1 VTTTDDVPAADLR
14 TDATSTADL
23 RADTAPA
30 ASRPGVLTVAAV
42 ASMAAGAIHA
52 TAAGAHSEP
61 RAAMVAFVVTAIA
74 QIGWGAWA
82 LSRATVAV
90 SLTGAGLNAAAIG
103 GWLLAK
109 TSGIQFVEGLDTKE
123 SAQFADTLAASLA
136 AVAVLGALAALMT
149 GRSSVTRPHPALV
162 GLVSVVVVAL
172 AVPGM
177 VATGGHS
184 HVDGHAETAGG
195 HDHDEAAT
203 FTPPRPYDATSP
215 VDLGGVPGVSAE
227 QQADAEALVEESL
240 EKLPRFADVE
250 YIESLGYRSIGD
262 GLTGNEHFMRWD
274 LIDDG
279 RVLDADYPESLVF
292 DVDRETG
299 ERTLAAAMNMANP
312 DDTLATVP
320 EVGGDLIQW
329 HIHDNLCYRGEPG
342 EWRVGAVADPPQECP
357 EGTFRL
363 SDNPVPMVHIWIRPH
378 ECGPFAALEGVGGG
392 QIAAGEERLC
402 DHAHGA

>member
-1 VTTTDDVPAADLR
+1 VTTTDDVPATDPR
-14 TDATSTADL
+14 TDVTPS
-23 RADTAPA
+23 APA
-30 ASRPGVLTVAAV
+30 PGVLTVAAV

-82 LSRATVAV
+82 LSRSTVAV
-90 SLTGAGLNAAAIG
+90 SLTGAGLNAAVIG

-109 TSGIQFVEGLDTKE
+109 TSGIQFVDGLDAKE
-123 SAQFADTLAASLA
+123 PAQFADTLAVALA
-136 AVAVLGALAALMT
+136 AVAVIGALAALV
-149 GRSSVTRPHPALV
+149 RSRSFVTRPHPALV

-177 VATGGHS
+177 VSTGGHS
-184 HVDGHAETAGG
+184 HADGHDDHAETAGG
-195 HDHDEAAT
+195 HDHAETAA
-203 FTPPRPYDATSP
+203 FTPPQPYDATLP

-240 EKLPRFADVE
+240 EKLPQFADIE
-250 YIESLGYRSIGD
+250 HIESLGYRSIGD
-262 GLTGNEHFMRWD
+262 GLTGNEHFMKWE
-274 LIDDG
+274 LIEDG

-299 ERTLAAAMNMANP
+299 ERTLAAAMYMANP
-312 DDTLATVP
+312 DDTLDTVP

-342 EWRVGAVADPPQECP
+342 EWRVGAVAEPPQECP

-392 QIAAGEERLC
+392 QIEAGEERLC

>member
-1 VTTTDDVPAADLR
+1 VTTTDDVPATDPR
-14 TDATSTADL
+14 TDVTPS
-23 RADTAPA
+23 APA
-30 ASRPGVLTVAAV
+30 PGVLTVAAV

-82 LSRATVAV
+82 LSRSTVAV
-90 SLTGAGLNAAAIG
+90 SLTGAGLNAAVIG

-109 TSGIQFVEGLDTKE
+109 TSGIQFVDGLDAKE
-123 SAQFADTLAASLA
+123 PAQFADTLAAALA
-136 AVAVLGALAALMT
+136 AVAVIGALAALVT
-149 GRSSVTRPHPALV
+149 GRSFVTRPHPALV

-177 VATGGHS
+177 VSTGGHS
-184 HVDGHAETAGG
+184 HADGHDDHAETAGG
-195 HDHDEAAT
+195 HDHAETAA
-203 FTPPRPYDATSP
+203 FTPPQPYDATLP

-240 EKLPRFADVE
+240 EKLPQFADIE
-250 YIESLGYRSIGD
+250 HIESLGYRSIGD
-262 GLTGNEHFMRWD
+262 GLTGNEHFMKWE
-274 LIDDG
+274 LIEDG

-299 ERTLAAAMNMANP
+299 ERTLAAAMYMANP
-312 DDTLATVP
+312 DDTLDTVP

-342 EWRVGAVADPPQECP
+342 EWRVGAVAEPPQECP

-392 QIAAGEERLC
+392 QIEAGEERLC

>member
-1 VTTTDDVPAADLR
+1 VTTTDDVPATDPR
-14 TDATSTADL
+14 TDVTPS
-23 RADTAPA
+23 APA
-30 ASRPGVLTVAAV
+30 PGVLTVAAV

-82 LSRATVAV
+82 LSRSTVAV
-90 SLTGAGLNAAAIG
+90 SLTGAGLNAAVIG

-109 TSGIQFVEGLDTKE
+109 TSGIQFVDGLDAKE
-123 SAQFADTLAASLA
+123 PAQFADTLAVALA
-136 AVAVLGALAALMT
+136 AVAVIGALAALV
-149 GRSSVTRPHPALV
+149 RSRSFVTRPHPALV

-177 VATGGHS
+177 VSTGGHS
-184 HVDGHAETAGG
+184 HADGHDDHAETAGG
-195 HDHDEAAT
+195 HDHAETAA
-203 FTPPRPYDATSP
+203 FTPPQPYDATLP

-240 EKLPRFADVE
+240 EKLPQFADIE
-250 YIESLGYRSIGD
+250 HIESLGYRSIGD
-262 GLTGNEHFMRWD
+262 GPTGNEHFMKWE
-274 LIDDG
+274 LIEDG

-299 ERTLAAAMNMANP
+299 ERTLAAAMYMANP
-312 DDTLATVP
+312 DDTLDTVP

-342 EWRVGAVADPPQECP
+342 EWRVGAVAEPPQECP

-392 QIAAGEERLC
+392 QIEAGEERLC

>member
-1 VTTTDDVPAADLR
+1 VTTTDDVPATDPR
-14 TDATSTADL
+14 TDVTPS
-23 RADTAPA
+23 APA
-30 ASRPGVLTVAAV
+30 PGVLTVAAV

-82 LSRATVAV
+82 LSRSTVAV
-90 SLTGAGLNAAAIG
+90 SLTGAGLNAAVIG

-109 TSGIQFVEGLDTKE
+109 TSGIQFVDGLDAKE
-123 SAQFADTLAASLA
+123 PAQFADTLAVALA
-136 AVAVLGALAALMT
+136 AVAVIGALAALV
-149 GRSSVTRPHPALV
+149 RSRSFVTRPHPALV

-177 VATGGHS
+177 VSTGGHS
-184 HVDGHAETAGG
+184 HADGHDDHAETAGG
-195 HDHDEAAT
+195 HDHAETAA
-203 FTPPRPYDATSP
+203 FTPPQPYDATLP

-240 EKLPRFADVE
+240 EKLPQFADIE
-250 YIESLGYRSIGD
+250 HIESLGYRSIGD
-262 GLTGNEHFMRWD
+262 GLTGNEHFMKWE
-274 LIDDG
+274 LIEDG

-299 ERTLAAAMNMANP
+299 ERTLAAAMYMANP
-312 DDTLATVP
+312 DDTLDTVP

-342 EWRVGAVADPPQECP
+342 EWRVGAVAEPPQECP